1 MNVTEKQK
9 QLLVNFMC
17 SHPDFGRGRLR
28 YNRENKKKLVSDF
41 INVIIYIHI

>member
-9 QLLVNFMC
+9 QIFISFMN

-28 YNRENKKKLVSDF
+28 YNRENKRKIVSDF
-41 INVIIYIHI
+41 I